1 MDRVIIKDGYLL
13 FRERPLIMG
22 ILNITPDSF
31 YDGGRY
37 ISFEKALVRA
47 FEIIEHGADLIDIG
61 GESTRPGA
69 EPVTM
74 EEEERRVIPVIK
86 EIRKKSDIPISIDT
100 YKSEIAEKALIA
112 GANIVNDISGMKF
125 DEKMPFVIKR
135 YNAGVILMHIRGT
148 PRDMQKNPYYE
159 NTMQEIK
166 SEIQERVEYA
176 KSFDIKDEQIIID
189 PGIGFGKRVYD
200 NLVIL
205 KNLEEFKNMG
215 YPLLIGHSRKS
226 FIGKVLDMENP
237 EHRKE
242 GTLAVSAY
250 LILKKVDIIRVHDV
264 RETFEL
270 RKTLKA
276 IEYPQNYV

>member
-1 MDRVIIKDGYLL
+1 MARVRVKDGYLL
-13 FRERPLIMG
+13 FRETPLIMG

-37 ISFEKALVRA
+37 INFEKAFARA
-47 FEIIEHGADLIDIG
+47 FEIIEQGADLIDIG

-69 EPVTM
+69 EPVTL

-135 YNAGVILMHIRGT
+135 YVSGVILMHIRGT

-159 NTMQEIK
+159 NTVQEIK
-166 SEIQERVEYA
+166 NEIQERVEYA
-176 KSFDIKDEQIIID
+176 KSFDIEDEQIIID
-189 PGIGFGKRVYD
+189 PGIGFAKRVYD
-200 NLVIL
+200 NLIIL
-205 KNLEEFKNMG
+205 RDLEEFKKIG

-226 FIGKVLDMENP
+226 FIGKVLGIEDP
-237 EHRKE
+237 EYRKE
-242 GTLAVSAY
+242 GTLAVSSY
-250 LILKKVDIIRVHDV
+250 LILKKADILRVHDV
-264 RETFEL
+264 KETFEL
-270 RKTLKA
+270 RKMLKA
-276 IEYPQNYV
+276 IEDPQIYT